1 MRPELALSLTPD
13 FHQTSDVGWEI
24 PKGISSGKANYFQT
38 IQIQHIKTTVST
50 TKYST
55 FFFNFSESMHI
66 LDMKGS
72 TYFLPK
78 GETN

>member
-1 MRPELALSLTPD
+1 MRPELALSLTPV
-13 FHQTSDVGWEI
+13 FPQTSDVGWKI
-24 PKGISSGKANYFQT
+24 QKGISSGKANYFQT